1 MATQEIMVD
10 NQPIEKEIEPVKKDS
25 QQIKN
30 EKISLEIR
38 EYIRRGVSKHLNGLI
53 TKYDVTSY
61 TNSKEA
67 KTDEK
72 HRCGEM
78 KLMPNE
84 LQVHPQNFPEAKN
97 MNLAYKE
104 ESKFIYTLY
113 LCEQEG
119 STITKFLYSWEDG
132 KEIYVA
138 APYYVET
145 GKEES
150 VIMCSDRLDITKA
163 VHSKKPIKAISK
175 RLKKLKN
182 SSNSKKGFD
191 KDMYK
196 WRKHEHHHDDDNDN
210 NFTVSNEKKVWYWK
224 KGEQENKG
232 KIVQIQNKSGRARLI
247 FDKF

>member
-61 TNSKEA
+61 TNRKEA

-84 LQVHPQNFPEAKN
+84 LQVLPHFCPKAKN

-104 ESKFIYTLY
+104 GSKFIYILY
-113 LCEQEG
+113 LCEKRK
-119 STITKFLYSWEDG
+119 SNITKW
-132 KEIYVA
+132 V
-138 APYYVET
+138 
-145 GKEES
+145 
-150 VIMCSDRLDITKA
+150 
-163 VHSKKPIKAISK
+163 
-175 RLKKLKN
+175 
-182 SSNSKKGFD
+182 
-191 KDMYK
+191 
-196 WRKHEHHHDDDNDN
+196 
-210 NFTVSNEKKVWYWK
+210 
-224 KGEQENKG
+224 
-232 KIVQIQNKSGRARLI
+232 
-247 FDKF
+247 